1 MKAINPFFSEIDEV
15 ISNLIQSVY
24 SAGVDI
30 KVSLNENNELVFAT
44 LSTTSIGGNDGRRL
58 HNL

>member
-1 MKAINPFFSEIDEV
+1 MKAIDPFFSEIDEV

-30 KVSLNENNELVFAT
+30 KVATNENNELVFAT
-44 LSTTSIGGNDGRRL
+44 VKRKGVAE
-58 HNL
+58 